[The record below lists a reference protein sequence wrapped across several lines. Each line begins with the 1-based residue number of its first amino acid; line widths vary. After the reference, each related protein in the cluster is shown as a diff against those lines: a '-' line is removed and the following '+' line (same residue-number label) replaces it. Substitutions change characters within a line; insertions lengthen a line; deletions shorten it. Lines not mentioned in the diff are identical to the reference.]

1 MIRRNPCRQV
11 VLPKS
16 SRYVGAAY
24 DEEEVEKLL
33 LAAKG
38 TDMELPLYIEICL
51 GLRRGELL
59 ALRYSSINWEKN
71 TIYIKESRV
80 TVGNDVVVKEPKTR
94 SGIRE
99 LIAPPHL
106 MKMLREQRVWYLE
119 QKLKTGADFIDSD
132 LVVCQPNGRPY
143 HPDTLTFKFKKLL
156 KRNGLRDIRFH
167 DLRHTN
173 ASMMIASGIDIK
185 VAQQRLGHAD
195 VTTTLNIYSHA
206 LKHANEAAAQTIDSL
221 VFRKTA
227 NL

>member
-1 MIRRNPCRQV
+1 M
-11 VLPKS
+11 
-16 SRYVGAAY
+16 
-24 DEEEVEKLL
+24 
-33 LAAKG
+33 
-38 TDMELPLYIEICL
+38 
-51 GLRRGELL
+51 
-59 ALRYSSINWEKN
+59 
-71 TIYIKESRV
+71 
-80 TVGNDVVVKEPKTR
+80 
-94 SGIRE
+94 
-99 LIAPPHL
+99 
-106 MKMLREQRVWYLE
+106 
-119 QKLKTGADFIDSD
+119 DSD

-173 ASMMIASGIDIK
+173 ASMMIANGIDIK